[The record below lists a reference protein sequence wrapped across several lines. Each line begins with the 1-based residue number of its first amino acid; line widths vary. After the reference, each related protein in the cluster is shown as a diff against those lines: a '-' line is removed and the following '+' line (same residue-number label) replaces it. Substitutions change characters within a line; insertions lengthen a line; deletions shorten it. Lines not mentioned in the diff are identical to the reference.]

1 MPSDFCEREFF
12 VAWRWRSRVGQG
24 SCKNGVWPCL
34 TCPSPS
40 SPASGFA
47 GDLKKKNPKPNI
59 KLLLSNVKS
68 RLWKCSSCVTTH
80 IHVLPAQKSCWW
92 PVCGH
97 RKGIFKNLLG
107 WLCETNTFM
116 AKMGGFGCKA
126 ALMCILWT
134 DTLLRSFPE
143 EQAA

>member
-1 MPSDFCEREFF
+1 MEMLIVCHNTHSCSACSEILL
-12 VAWRWRSRVGQG
+12 VACG
-24 SCKNGVWPCL
+24 
-34 TCPSPS
+34 
-40 SPASGFA
+40 
-47 GDLKKKNPKPNI
+47 
-59 KLLLSNVKS
+59 
-68 RLWKCSSCVTTH
+68 
-80 IHVLPAQKSCWW
+80 
-92 PVCGH
+92 GH

-107 WLCETNTFM
+107 WLCETDTFT